1 MADGIVGK
9 LFGNSENSE
18 SNKEKVSKNVIESE
32 ASTFNR
38 SKQTKPNLTSAE
50 RRRTSNI
57 AEIISKVFLDNEKK
71 RSKDSTLKTKITPS
85 KSPAEAA
92 QKTIEG
98 PGKKGGLGMIGT
110 LALIAA
116 AVTAF
121 SAFIFDNLSPIGQ
134 FLMKSIKFLRPV
146 IGKITKVVQGVFKFF
161 TTIGDDLVKFLG
173 KGGGFLGKAGKALGG
188 VGKFLGGLAKGIGSK
203 ILKFARF
210 IPVLGSFVSFG
221 FAIAKFRSGDYFGAI
236 LELISGVLNLFP
248 TGVTNILSGVI
259 DGFIIARE
267 LMGEGEGGGYKMDNK
282 IKEGGSFLGDM
293 MSSIGNFISTNLRNF
308 PIIGGIILM
317 YEGAKELLSG
327 NFLEGFKLLG
337 KGLLAWIAGEK
348 GADLIIEGFGFIL
361 SLFKD
366 IYSGAKEI
374 SFPSFDTIGDI
385 IFNIGSI
392 IGGWFTGMITT
403 VKEWFGNVKDWF
415 VDLFTFDLEFPSLD
429 GVFEFFGTIGDFLFD
444 LPGKVV
450 DFVKGA
456 ATKAAKFAD
465 KTIESIPVVG
475 SVYKAGKSGLKKI
488 GGWLGFGGDEEE
500 TVKDTVTDAVETL
513 EEPFVTEGKL
523 AEVLKELSSNVQM
536 KQLITITQTLR
547 TQLET
552 LTTYSK
558 LTEQNTDNTVK
569 AIKNIKIGNS
579 SVMPLAG
586 NAGQGAANN
595 AESLLNSRADYSLSP
610 YSLNVP
616 ST

>member
-18 SNKEKVSKNVIESE
+18 SKQVSKNIIESE
-32 ASTFNR
+32 ASTFSR
-38 SKQTKPNLTSAE
+38 SKQVKPQLSSAE
-50 RRRTSNI
+50 QRRTANI

-188 VGKFLGGLAKGIGSK
+188 VGKFLGLLAKGIGGR
-203 ILKFARF
+203 ILKFLRF

-221 FAIAKFRSGDYFGAI
+221 FAIAKFRSGNYFEAI
-236 LELISGVLNLFP
+236 LELISGILNLIP
-248 TGVTNILSGVI
+248 LGATQVISAII
-259 DGFIIARE
+259 DGFILTRE

-282 IKEGGSFLGDM
+282 IKEGGSFLGNM
-293 MSSIGNFISTNLRNF
+293 ISSIGNFISTNLRNF

-317 YEGAKELLSG
+317 YEGAKELFSG

-374 SFPSFDTIGDI
+374 SFPSFDTIGEI

-465 KTIESIPVVG
+465 ETIESIPVVG

>member
-18 SNKEKVSKNVIESE
+18 SKKVSKNIIESE

-38 SKQTKPNLTSAE
+38 SKQVKPNLTSGE
-50 RRRTSNI
+50 RRRAHNI

-71 RSKDSTLKTKITPS
+71 RSKDSTLKTNITPS

-98 PGKKGGLGMIGT
+98 SGKKGGLGMIGT

-121 SAFIFDNLSPIGQ
+121 AAFIADELSPIGQ

-146 IGKITKVVQGVFKFF
+146 INKIAKVVKGVFKFF
-161 TTIGDDLVKFLG
+161 TTIGDDLIKFLG
-173 KGGGFLGKAGKALGG
+173 KGGGMLGKAGKALGG
-188 VGKFLGGLAKGIGSK
+188 IGKFLGPLARGIGGK
-203 ILKFARF
+203 ILKFLRF

-221 FAIAKFRSGDYFGAI
+221 FAIAKFRKGDYFGAI
-236 LELISGVLNLFP
+236 LELVSGILNLIP
-248 TGVTNILSGVI
+248 TGVTQILSGII

-267 LMGEGEGGGYKMDNK
+267 LMGEGEGGGKKMDEK
-282 IKEGGSFLGDM
+282 LKAGGSFLGDM
-293 MSSIGNFISTNLRNF
+293 FSSIGNFISTKLRNF

-348 GADLIIEGFGFIL
+348 GADLIIQGFGFIL

-366 IYSGAKEI
+366 ISSGSTEI

-392 IGGWFTGMITT
+392 IGDWFTGMITT
-403 VKEWFGNVKDWF
+403 VKEWFGSVKDWF
-415 VDLFTFDLEFPSLD
+415 IDLFTFEGVDFPSLD
-429 GVFEFFGTIGDFLFD
+429 GIFSFFGGIKDFLFD
-444 LPGKVV
+444 LPGKAA
-450 DFVKGA
+450 DFIGGA
-456 ATKAAKFAD
+456 AKKAVDAVD
-465 KTIESIPVVG
+465 STIESIPIVG
-475 SVYKAGKSGLKKI
+475 GIYSGAKSLF
-488 GGWLGFGGDEEE
+488 GFGGGDEEE
-500 TVKDTVTDAVETL
+500 IEERVEEVAEAVTDPL
-513 EEPFVTEGKL
+513 VTETKL

-586 NAGQGAANN
+586 NAGQGATNS

>member
-1 MADGIVGK
+1 MAEGVVSK
-9 LFGNSENSE
+9 LFGNGENSE
-18 SNKEKVSKNVIESE
+18 SNKEKVTKNVIESE

-38 SKQTKPNLTSAE
+38 NKQTKPTLSSAE
-50 RRRTSNI
+50 RKRTSNI
-57 AEIISKVFLDNEKK
+57 AEIISKVFLDNAQKREKDTALETK
-71 RSKDSTLKTKITPS
+71 VSKKTD
-85 KSPAEAA
+85 SPAAAA
-92 QKTIEG
+92 QQKVDVSKKKG
-98 PGKKGGLGMIGT
+98 PGMYAT

-116 AVTAF
+116 AVVAF
-121 SAFIFDNLSPIGQ
+121 AAFVLDKLSPLGQ
-134 FLMKSIKFLRPV
+134 FFMRSIKFLKPV
-146 IGKITKVVQGVFKFF
+146 IKTISKVVSRTFRFF
-161 TTIGDDLVKFLG
+161 TTIGDDLIKFLG
-173 KGGGFLGKAGKALGG
+173 KGKGFLGGAGKALGG
-188 VGKFLGGLAKGIGSK
+188 IGKFLGGAAAKVGTKLLKVLKFVPYIGSL
-203 ILKFARF
+203 IN
-210 IPVLGSFVSFG
+210 FG
-221 FAIAKFRSGDYFGAI
+221 FAIKRFKDGDIFG
-236 LELISGVLNLFP
+236 GVLE
-248 TGVTNILSGVI
+248 ILAGIGGLLPPPFFFIGMAI
-259 DGFIIARE
+259 DGLLIARD
-267 LMGEGEGGGYKMDNK
+267 LMGQNDEGGYKMDDK
-282 IKEGGSFLGDM
+282 VKEGGGFLKDLMGK
-293 MSSIGNFISTNLRNF
+293 IGEFVSNNLRNF

-317 YEGAKELLSG
+317 YEGFQELMNG
-327 NFLEGFKLLG
+327 NFLDGFKLLG
-337 KGLLAWIAGEK
+337 KGLLALVAGEK
-348 GADLIIEGFGFIL
+348 GADLIIQGWGFIL
-361 SLFKD
+361 SL
-366 IYSGAKEI
+366 IQSIWSGDKEI

-392 IGGWFTGMITT
+392 IGGWFTGMIDT
-403 VKEWFGNVKDWF
+403 VKDWFGSVKDWF
-415 VDLFTFDLEFPSLD
+415 VDLFTFDFEFPKLD
-429 GVFEFFGTIGDFLFD
+429 GVFEFFGMIGDFLFS

-465 KTIESIPVVG
+465 DTIESIPVVG

-500 TVKDTVTDAVETL
+500 TVKDTVKDAVETL
-513 EEPFVTEGKL
+513 EEPFVTEDKL
-523 AEVLKELSSNVQM
+523 AEVLKTLTSSTQM
-536 KQLITITQTLR
+536 LDLLTVVRTLR

-586 NAGQGAANN
+586 NAGQGATNS

>member
-1 MADGIVGK
+1 MADGIVSK
-9 LFGNSENSE
+9 LFGNSGDSE

-50 RRRTSNI
+50 RKRTSNI
-57 AEIISKVFLDNEKK
+57 AEIISKVFLENEKK
-71 RSKDSTLKTKITPS
+71 QTKDSSLKTKIS
-85 KSPAEAA
+85 KKPDSPAAAA
-92 QKTIEG
+92 QKKVEG
-98 PGKKGGLGMIGT
+98 PKKKSLGMFAT

-121 SAFIFDNLSPIGQ
+121 AAFIYDKLSPIGQ
-134 FLMKSIKFLRPV
+134 FLLKSIKFLRPV
-146 IGKITKVVQGVFKFF
+146 IDKIAKVVKGVFKFF

-173 KGGGFLGKAGKALGG
+173 KGGGMLGKAGKALGG

-210 IPVLGSFVSFG
+210 IPILGSFISFG

-236 LELISGVLNLFP
+236 LELISGILNLIPLGF
-248 TGVTNILSGVI
+248 TQVISAII

-267 LMGEGEGGGYKMDNK
+267 LMGEEEGGGYKMDNK
-282 IKEGGSFLGDM
+282 LKEGGSFLGDM
-293 MSSIGNFISTNLRNF
+293 VSKIGEFVSNNLRNF
-308 PIIGGIILM
+308 PIIGGVILM
-317 YEGAKELLSG
+317 YEGFKEIMAG
-327 NFLEGFKLLG
+327 NFIDGFKLLG

-348 GADLIIEGFGFIL
+348 GADLIIQGWGFIF

-366 IYSGAKEI
+366 IYNGDSEI
-374 SFPSFDTIGDI
+374 SFPSFDTIGEI

-392 IGGWFTGMITT
+392 IGGWFTGMIDT
-403 VKEWFGNVKDWF
+403 VKDWF
-415 VDLFTFDLEFPSLD
+415 GSVKDWFIDLFTFEGVDFPSLD
-429 GVFEFFGTIGDFLFD
+429 GIFNFFGGIKDFLFD
-444 LPGKVV
+444 LPGKAADFIGGAAKKTV
-450 DFVKGA
+450 DFVDN
-456 ATKAAKFAD
+456 TL
-465 KTIESIPVVG
+465 ESIPVIG
-475 SVYKAGKSGLKKI
+475 GLYKGVKSGV
-488 GGWLGFGGDEEE
+488 GWLLGNDDEDVADEAEE
-500 TVKDTVTDAVETL
+500 VA
-513 EEPFVTEGKL
+513 EEITESLVTESKL
-523 AEVLKELSSNVQM
+523 AEVLKELSSSTQM
-536 KQLITITQTLR
+536 LDLLTVVRTLR

-558 LTEQNTDNTVK
+558 LTEQNTGNTVK

-586 NAGQGAANN
+586 NAGQAIANS

>member
-18 SNKEKVSKNVIESE
+18 SKQVSKNIIESE
-32 ASTFNR
+32 ASTFSR
-38 SKQTKPNLTSAE
+38 SKQVKPQLSSAE
-50 RRRTSNI
+50 QRRTANI

-188 VGKFLGGLAKGIGSK
+188 VGKFLGLLAKGIGGR
-203 ILKFARF
+203 ILKFLRF

-221 FAIAKFRSGDYFGAI
+221 FAIAKFRSGYYFGAI
-236 LELISGVLNLFP
+236 LELISGILNLIP
-248 TGVTNILSGVI
+248 LGATQVISAII
-259 DGFIIARE
+259 DGFILTRE

-282 IKEGGSFLGDM
+282 IKEGGSFLGNM
-293 MSSIGNFISTNLRNF
+293 ISSIGNFISTNLRNF

-317 YEGAKELLSG
+317 YEGAKELFSG

-374 SFPSFDTIGDI
+374 SFPSFDTIGEI

>member
-18 SNKEKVSKNVIESE
+18 SKQVSKNVIESE

-188 VGKFLGGLAKGIGSK
+188 VGKFLGRIAIGIGSK

>member
-1 MADGIVGK
+1 MADGIVSK
-9 LFGNSENSE
+9 LFGNSGDSE

-50 RRRTSNI
+50 RKRTSNI
-57 AEIISKVFLDNEKK
+57 AEIISKVFLENEKK
-71 RSKDSTLKTKITPS
+71 QTKDSSLKTKIS
-85 KSPAEAA
+85 KKPKPDSPAAAA
-92 QKTIEG
+92 QKKVDV
-98 PGKKGGLGMIGT
+98 PKKKSLGM
-110 LALIAA
+110 LASLAIIAA

-121 SAFIFDNLSPIGQ
+121 ATFIFDNLSPIGQ

-146 IGKITKVVQGVFKFF
+146 INKIAKVVQGVFKFF

-173 KGGGFLGKAGKALGG
+173 KGGGMLGKAGKALGG

-203 ILKFARF
+203 ILKYARF

-236 LELISGVLNLFP
+236 LELLSGILNLIPSGVTQVISG
-248 TGVTNILSGVI
+248 II

-267 LMGEGEGGGYKMDNK
+267 LMGEDEGGGYSMDNK

-317 YEGAKELLSG
+317 YEGAMEIFNG

-348 GADLIIEGFGFIL
+348 GADLIIGGFGFIL

-366 IYSGAKEI
+366 IASGVKEI
-374 SFPSFDTIGDI
+374 SFPSFDTIGEI

-392 IGGWFTGMITT
+392 IGGWFTGMIDT
-403 VKEWFGNVKDWF
+403 VKDWF
-415 VDLFTFDLEFPSLD
+415 GSVKDWFIDLFTFEGVDFPSLD
-429 GVFEFFGTIGDFLFD
+429 GIFNFFGGIKDFLFD
-444 LPGKVV
+444 LPGKAADFIGGAAKKTV
-450 DFVKGA
+450 DFVDN
-456 ATKAAKFAD
+456 TL
-465 KTIESIPVVG
+465 ESIPVIG
-475 SVYKAGKSGLKKI
+475 GLYKGVKSGV
-488 GGWLGFGGDEEE
+488 GWLLGNDDEDVADEAEE
-500 TVKDTVTDAVETL
+500 VA
-513 EEPFVTEGKL
+513 EEITESLVTESKL
-523 AEVLKELSSNVQM
+523 AEVLKELSSSTQM
-536 KQLITITQTLR
+536 LDLLTVVRTLR

-558 LTEQNTDNTVK
+558 LTEQNTGNTVK

-586 NAGQGAANN
+586 NAGQAIANS

>member
-1 MADGIVGK
+1 MADGTVSK
-9 LFGNSENSE
+9 LFGNIGDSE

-57 AEIISKVFLDNEKK
+57 AEIISKIFLDNEKK
-71 RSKDSTLKTKITPS
+71 RTKDSSLKTKIS
-85 KSPAEAA
+85 KKADSPAAAA
-92 QKTIEG
+92 QKKVEG
-98 PGKKGGLGMIGT
+98 PKKKSLGM
-110 LALIAA
+110 LATFAIIAA

-121 SAFIFDNLSPIGQ
+121 AAFIFDNLSPIGQ

-146 IGKITKVVQGVFKFF
+146 IGRITKVVKGVFKFF

-173 KGGGFLGKAGKALGG
+173 KGGGMLGRAGKALGG

-293 MSSIGNFISTNLRNF
+293 MSSIGNFISTKLRNF
-308 PIIGGIILM
+308 PIIGGVILM
-317 YEGAKELLSG
+317 YEGFKELISG
-327 NFLEGFKLLG
+327 NFIEGFKLLG

-348 GADLIIEGFGFIL
+348 GADLIIQGWGFIL

-366 IYSGAKEI
+366 IYNGDAEI
-374 SFPSFDTIGDI
+374 SFPSFDTIGEL

-392 IGGWFTGMITT
+392 IGGWFTGMIET
-403 VKEWFGNVKDWF
+403 VQEWFGNVKEWF
-415 VDLFTFDLEFPSLD
+415 VDLFTFDFEFPKLE
-429 GVFEFFGTIGDFLFD
+429 GVFEFFGMIGDFLFS

-465 KTIESIPVVG
+465 DTIESIPVVG
-475 SVYKAGKSGLKKI
+475 SVYKAGKSGLRKI
-488 GGWLGFGGDEEE
+488 GGWLGFGGSEEE
-500 TVKDTVTDAVETL
+500 TVKNTVEDAVETL
-513 EEPFVTEGKL
+513 EEPFVTENKL
-523 AEVLKELSSNVQM
+523 AEVLRSLTSSTQM
-536 KQLITITQTLR
+536 LDLITVVRTVR

-552 LTTYSK
+552 LTTYTK

-586 NAGQGAANN
+586 NAGQGAANS

>member
-18 SNKEKVSKNVIESE
+18 SKQVSKNIIESE
-32 ASTFNR
+32 ASTFSR
-38 SKQTKPNLTSAE
+38 SKRVKPQLSSAE
-50 RRRTSNI
+50 QRRTANI
-57 AEIISKVFLDNEKK
+57 AEIISKVFLENEKK
-71 RSKDSTLKTKITPS
+71 RSKDSTLKTNISPS

-98 PGKKGGLGMIGT
+98 SGKKGGLGMIGT

-188 VGKFLGGLAKGIGSK
+188 IGKFLGTLARGIGGR
-203 ILKFARF
+203 ILKFLRF
-210 IPVLGSFVSFG
+210 IPILGSFVSFG

-236 LELISGVLNLFP
+236 LELISGILNLIP
-248 TGVTNILSGVI
+248 LGATQVISAII
-259 DGFIIARE
+259 DGFILTRE
-267 LMGEGEGGGYKMDNK
+267 LMGEKEGGGYKMDDK

-293 MSSIGNFISTNLRNF
+293 LSSIGTFISTNLRNF

-317 YEGAKELLSG
+317 YEGAVEIFNG

-337 KGLLAWIAGEK
+337 KGMLAWIAGEK

-366 IYSGAKEI
+366 IASGAKEI
-374 SFPSFDTIGDI
+374 SFPSFDTIGEI

-403 VKEWFGNVKDWF
+403 VKDWFGSVKDWF
-415 VDLFTFDLEFPSLD
+415 IDLFTFEGVDFPSLD
-429 GVFEFFGTIGDFLFD
+429 GIFNFFGGIKDFLFD
-444 LPGKVV
+444 LPGKAA
-450 DFVKGA
+450 DFIGGA
-456 ATKAAKFAD
+456 AKSAVEAVDNTL
-465 KTIESIPVVG
+465 ESIPVIG
-475 SVYKAGKSGLKKI
+475 GLYKGVKSGV
-488 GGWLGFGGDEEE
+488 GWLLGNDDEDVSDEAE
-500 TVKDTVTDAVETL
+500 DVAEKITDPL
-513 EEPFVTEGKL
+513 VTEGKL
-523 AEVLKELSSNVQM
+523 AEVLKGLSTSTQM
-536 KQLITITQTLR
+536 LDLLTVVRTLR

-586 NAGQGAANN
+586 NAGQEAANN